1 MNKLAKRLKELR
13 TERGLTLKQISS
25 ALSIPLETYANYEHG
40 IRQMPL
46 DLIIKICNYYEVTA
60 DYLIGRTDY

>member
-1 MNKLAKRLKELR
+1 MNKLAERLKELR
-13 TERGLTLKQISS
+13 KDNGLTLKQISS

-40 IRQMPL
+40 IRKPPI
-46 DLIIKICNYYEVTA
+46 DLIIAICNYYDVTA